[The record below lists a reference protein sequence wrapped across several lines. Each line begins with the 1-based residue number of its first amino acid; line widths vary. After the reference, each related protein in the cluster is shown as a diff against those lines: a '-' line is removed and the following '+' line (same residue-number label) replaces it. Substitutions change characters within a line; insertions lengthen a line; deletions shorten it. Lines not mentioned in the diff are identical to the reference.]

1 MQKKDEQRCG
11 MSRRDF
17 LQGVVGGSV
26 ATLVL
31 GDSAAGLGQP
41 QRKPKTVQKVRFCRR
56 DVPIL
61 REGDVVIVGGS
72 FAAIAAALEFARAGK
87 KVVVVE
93 QRTYLGREMTATLR
107 PWIRLGQL
115 AGEGHLPEPIASCL
129 QAAAVEPIA
138 GEAALQPDCVKRAL
152 EDILLNNGVELLYAS
167 QPIGIVQEDGGISGI
182 VIGNKSGRQA
192 VVGKVIIDATETATV
207 ARVAGVGFEPSDS
220 EMFGFKRTLE
230 FDGVEE
236 LGEKTISVPKDIGLA
251 GDKVWFHRGCRG
263 NGHIYVEC
271 PMDLLRESAQGE
283 RVSLE
288 GLIAKEIEARRRSVR
303 VVSYLSKEV
312 AAFKKAYW
320 AAGSYEL
327 HGRHTTRMAGAS
339 PKWALKFDSVGVAFT
354 DRKLK
359 NIRLS
364 TSSFG
369 ARLRNLWCLQEAA
382 RLKDSQMKL
391 FGDPVLASLLGRAF
405 GKSLV
410 AQWGRIEGASAS
422 GKSACSS
429 KSASFEVE
437 VKEQDSPQRGRNYQR
452 QLVGPMDVPVI
463 TNCDV
468 LVVGGGTSGATAS
481 ITSAR
486 EGMRTVLLELNPGL
500 GGTGTFGG
508 VNSYWFGRHVCFSSR
523 VSTMVE
529 QVQKAVGHRPELW
542 NLEAKSWGHE
552 AERRLALYG
561 DLWNIEAKMHA
572 LLSEA
577 KKAGVEVFLN
587 AVTMGTVMEGGKV
600 RGVVAAGKFGPFA
613 VLAKVVID
621 ATGDGDVA
629 AFAGAEYTYGSA
641 REHAVMWYS
650 LAQFTKPGRTR
661 NNFTSMVDV
670 SNIEDYTRAIIVGR
684 RRGSA
689 LHDHGI
695 YVASRETRHIKGSV
709 VLTLT
714 DQLRRRQWP
723 DVVNIHYSNCDLKGK
738 TASDWFRTGLIP
750 PHMEIEIPYRAL
762 LPEVLENILVAG
774 KAISARHDAL
784 PAIRMQADL
793 ENLGGVVAL
802 AAAQA
807 IQQAVLPREIDLGRL
822 QKRLAN
828 MGLLPKDVPGRKI
841 EETRY
846 SDAELKALVKSFDP
860 SRPLHAYSDMEMG
873 QVYRDK
879 IPIVEVCGG
888 NCDRAAAIMEEVL
901 AGADRKLGVRLA
913 QVLALCRSS
922 AGVAV
927 LIEEIEKQLEA
938 GILAPRTSR
947 VRHGGVPPDQ
957 GAMPDVA
964 YLLYSL
970 GMTRD
975 KRSCRVWEKV
985 AALLSPAEED
995 FRDRYKGTFY
1005 YVDAV
1010 CYGAELLGEAEAVPV
1025 LSKIHAY
1032 TTLRDLA
1039 VRGRFEPDYFHERRA
1054 FLELSIGRALARC
1067 GSSEGLRILISY
1079 LDDNRAL
1086 LAEFAHK
1093 SLAALTG
1100 EDYGKD
1106 SSVWSVWLAEA
1117 GSPLRP
1123 CPLSKRSDG

>member
-1 MQKKDEQRCG
+1 
-11 MSRRDF
+11 
-17 LQGVVGGSV
+17 
-26 ATLVL
+26 
-31 GDSAAGLGQP
+31 
-41 QRKPKTVQKVRFCRR
+41 
-56 DVPIL
+56 
-61 REGDVVIVGGS
+61 
-72 FAAIAAALEFARAGK
+72 
-87 KVVVVE
+87 
-93 QRTYLGREMTATLR
+93 
-107 PWIRLGQL
+107 
-115 AGEGHLPEPIASCL
+115 
-129 QAAAVEPIA
+129 
-138 GEAALQPDCVKRAL
+138 
-152 EDILLNNGVELLYAS
+152 
-167 QPIGIVQEDGGISGI
+167 
-182 VIGNKSGRQA
+182 
-192 VVGKVIIDATETATV
+192 
-207 ARVAGVGFEPSDS
+207 
-220 EMFGFKRTLE
+220 
-230 FDGVEE
+230 
-236 LGEKTISVPKDIGLA
+236 
-251 GDKVWFHRGCRG
+251 
-263 NGHIYVEC
+263 
-271 PMDLLRESAQGE
+271 
-283 RVSLE
+283 
-288 GLIAKEIEARRRSVR
+288 EARQRSVR

-312 AAFKKAYW
+312 TAFKQAYW

-339 PKWALKFDSVGVAFT
+339 PKWALKFDSVGVAFS

-359 NIRLS
+359 DIRLS

-369 ARLRNLWCLQEAA
+369 AKLQNLWCLQEAA
-382 RLKDSQMKL
+382 RLKRSEMEL
-391 FGDPVLASLLGRAF
+391 FGDPVSAAVLGRAF

-410 AQWGRIEGASAS
+410 AQWGLIEASSVS
-422 GKSACSS
+422 GKSACGS
-429 KSASFEVE
+429 KGASFEAE
-437 VKEQDSPQRGRNYQR
+437 VKEQDSPQHGRNYQR

-481 ITSAR
+481 ITSAG

-529 QVQKAVGHRPELW
+529 QVQESIGHRPELW

-572 LLSEA
+572 LLCEA
-577 KKAGVEVFLN
+577 KKAGVEVLLN
-587 AVTMGTVMEGGKV
+587 AVTIGTVMEGGKV

-629 AFAGAEYTYGSA
+629 AFAGAKYTYGSA

-650 LAQFTKPGRTR
+650 LAQFSKPGRTR

-670 SNIEDYTRAIIVGR
+670 SNIEDYTRAVIVGR
-684 RRGSA
+684 RRGGA

-695 YVASRETRHIKGSV
+695 YVASRETRHIKGGV

-714 DQLRRRQWP
+714 DELRRRQWP

-762 LPEVLENILVAG
+762 LPEGLENILIAG
-774 KAISARHDAL
+774 KAISATHDGL

-807 IQQAVLPREIDLGRL
+807 IQQAVAPREIDLGRL
-822 QKRLAN
+822 QERLAN
-828 MGLLPKDVPGRKI
+828 MGLLAKDVLGRKI
-841 EETRY
+841 EEAQY
-846 SDAELKALVKSFDP
+846 SDAALKALVKSFDAN
-860 SRPLHAYSDMEMG
+860 RPLHAYSDMEMG

-888 NCDRAAAIMEEVL
+888 NCDRAAAIMQEVL
-901 AGADRKLGVRLA
+901 AGADGKLAVRLA
-913 QVLALCRSS
+913 QALALCRSS
-922 AGVAV
+922 AGASV
-927 LIEEIEKQLEA
+927 LIEEIERQLEA
-938 GILAPRTSR
+938 GVLAPRTSR
-947 VRHGGVPPDQ
+947 VRHGGIPPDQ

-975 KRSCRVWEKV
+975 TRSCRVWDKV

-1032 TTLRDLA
+1032 TTLRDL
-1039 VRGRFEPDYFHERRA
+1039 VVKGKFEPDYFHERRA

-1079 LDDNRAL
+1079 LDDNRGL
-1086 LAEFAHK
+1086 LAEFAHT
-1093 SLAALTG
+1093 SLTALTG

-1106 SSVWSVWLAEA
+1106 SGAWSIWLAEA
-1117 GSPLRP
+1117 GSSFKP
-1123 CPLSKRSDG
+1123 CPLSRLVDG